1 MNLKSILNKLIKSR
15 DVTPL
20 PWTVV
25 VVLFFIMILDKMIVT
40 MVFSFLPKLVKSFGT
55 FEADTGYY
63 VGIIASAMS
72 IGQTFFSLFWGY
84 MADVKGKKPTLIVST
99 VATMLSTL
107 AFGFTYNFEWAVTT
121 RFLQGAAT
129 AIIVISKSIMA
140 DLCDNS
146 NMPLAMTILSSTSAV
161 GLIIGPSVAG
171 FVVFSS
177 EQYPDVFS
185 EDSIFGR
192 FGILL
197 PNLIL
202 AIGFAIGVI
211 LITLF
216 LPKCSNMKECTQVSF
231 LNTLYGIATFAN
243 YELFPLYAA
252 TSAKYHGM
260 SFSTSDIGLLL
271 LIVSACFLPT
281 QLLLTSRI
289 IRCYGSRKVFIGG
302 NLLLAFVSPWTPILV
317 EIISNRTGWWI
328 AVAFALFIQHLCMST
343 GYVTLN
349 ILINN
354 TVTADLMGS
363 ANGLAMI
370 FLSLGRI
377 IAPIAIGS
385 IYSWSL
391 TNIKD
396 VSSNT
401 DPIGFPFNQYFCFF
415 ILLLLFTSN
424 AIFAST
430 LSPTLD
436 NKKIIHSQEDDEQ
449 GCSTC

>member
-1 MNLKSILNKLIKSR
+1 
-15 DVTPL
+15 
-20 PWTVV
+20 
-25 VVLFFIMILDKMIVT
+25 
-40 MVFSFLPKLVKSFGT
+40 
-55 FEADTGYY
+55 
-63 VGIIASAMS
+63 
-72 IGQTFFSLFWGY
+72 

-107 AFGFTYNFEWAVTT
+107 AFGFTYNFEWAVTA

-171 FVVFSS
+171 FVVFPS

-216 LPKCSNMKECTQVSF
+216 LPKCSKYNDERTPLLNSSSSKKENLNSRANKQSIDEQQKTTTQTATKPAQKWSWQEWFAKIKTYKLIKLLCMKECTQVSF

-317 EIISNRTGWWI
+317 EIISNRY
-328 AVAFALFIQHLCMST
+328 V
-343 GYVTLN
+343 GY
-349 ILINN
+349 
-354 TVTADLMGS
+354 
-363 ANGLAMI
+363 
-370 FLSLGRI
+370 
-377 IAPIAIGS
+377 
-385 IYSWSL
+385 
-391 TNIKD
+391 
-396 VSSNT
+396 
-401 DPIGFPFNQYFCFF
+401 F
-415 ILLLLFTSN
+415 ILLVVSPWKNPRVRSLQ
-424 AIFAST
+424 
-430 LSPTLD
+430 LSYHFP
-436 NKKIIHSQEDDEQ
+436 
-449 GCSTC
+449 